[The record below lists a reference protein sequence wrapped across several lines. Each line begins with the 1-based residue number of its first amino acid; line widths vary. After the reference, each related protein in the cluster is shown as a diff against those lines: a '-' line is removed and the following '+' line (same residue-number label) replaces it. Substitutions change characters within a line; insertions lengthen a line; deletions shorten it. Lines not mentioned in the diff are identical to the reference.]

1 MTIDQICQCRKIL
14 ARVSPVNLNS
24 ETPSGCD
31 GLKPRG
37 LKRRAPPAP
46 VGSAYWAQPAD
57 FYSNTSVE
65 ARLMYESDLGRAP
78 RAENRARI
86 AHQEPTC
93 V

>member
-1 MTIDQICQCRKIL
+1 M
-14 ARVSPVNLNS
+14 
-24 ETPSGCD
+24 
-31 GLKPRG
+31 PRG

-46 VGSAYWAQPAD
+46 VGSAYWEQPAD

-65 ARLMYESDLGRAP
+65 ARLMYESDLGRAS
-78 RAENRARI
+78 RAENRARS